1 MIGPAIGMSS
11 FIYGMTGS
19 KGSRIFST
27 SKLGPAVVWSIIGSW
42 VAMLPISRKSVGS
55 TGCLLGTLWV
65 VVVLVAPGQVGQV
78 NLSRTLVTDT
88 WAIGRFWLVILI
100 CGMDCWM
107 IFACFVVMDERPS

>member
-1 MIGPAIGMSS
+1 MGPAIGMSS
-11 FIYGMTGS
+11 FICGMTGS

-65 VVVLVAPGQVGQV
+65 VVVLVAPGQVGNWQV
-78 NLSRTLVTDT
+78 LARDPDLWHGLLDD
-88 WAIGRFWLVILI
+88 F
-100 CGMDCWM
+100 CM
-107 IFACFVVMDERPS
+107 F